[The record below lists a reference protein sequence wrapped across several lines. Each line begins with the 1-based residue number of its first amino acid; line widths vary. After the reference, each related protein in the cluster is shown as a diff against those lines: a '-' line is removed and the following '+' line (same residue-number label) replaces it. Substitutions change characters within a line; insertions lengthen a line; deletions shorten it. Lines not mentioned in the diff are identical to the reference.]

1 MYISSIE
8 VHNYKS
14 YDASGRIDLTPGF
27 NIVTGQNSAGKTAL
41 LEALGLSFSDNP
53 HRSSKKLPTRSTP
66 ADPKSRVEITIKCD
80 LDELL
85 KLALAQRSSF
95 YIAALSEAIVMGGR
109 HTAPY
114 NFSANH
120 TLEANNA
127 EEREAF
133 INWVFSQKEYTFKF
147 QIVGEGALESTD
159 FPPSGLYRGYK
170 RDDKYIYFQGA
181 IRPSDNKF
189 TVQRRVDS
197 NNDKSDFGYTV
208 GNTFRSRIY
217 SFRAER
223 FNAGV
228 APFGQNPVLSS
239 NAQNLPEVLGI
250 LQGNAG
256 RYRRYLDLVR
266 QVLPQVQWVSVRPY
280 ARDNGQ
286 LEIVIWNE
294 DPLSER
300 DDLAVPLNE
309 SGTGISQVLA
319 ILYVL
324 ISSEE
329 PRTIIIDE
337 PQSFLHPG
345 AVRKLIDILKE
356 YKQHQFIIATH
367 SPTIITAASPQT
379 ISVIKQLGPESVAET
394 IDVAETN
401 QLRSYLAEIGARL
414 ADVFG
419 ADNVLWVEG
428 KTEEI
433 CFPMIVEQVA
443 GRTLM
448 GTAIIGV
455 QHTGDLEG
463 KHAERVFDI
472 YERLTHGRGLLPPA
486 IGFIF
491 DKEGRTDRQ
500 QEDLRRK
507 SNNKV
512 HFTRRRL
519 YENYLLNV
527 SAITAILNEQDHER
541 VTPLTESEV
550 RQWLE
555 DKGRDEKYGRAP
567 ASDSVSW
574 EEYVH
579 GANVLGDLF
588 GELSE
593 RRVNYD
599 KVIHSVALTK
609 WLINNDPEELRE
621 LADLV
626 TTALDGE
633 VAVSSRL

>member
-1 MYISSIE
+1 VYISSIE

-14 YDASGRIDLTPGF
+14 YDASGRLDLTPGF
-27 NIVTGQNSAGKTAL
+27 NIITGQNSAGKTAL

-53 HRSSKKLPTRSTP
+53 HRSTKKLPTRSTLVE
-66 ADPKSRVEITIKCD
+66 PKSWVELTIKCQ
-80 LDELL
+80 LNEML
-85 KLALAQRSSF
+85 KLALAQRNGFS
-95 YIAALSEAIVMGGR
+95 IAAPSEAVVMGGH
-109 HTAPY
+109 HTNPY
-114 NFSANH
+114 NFTYNV
-120 TLEANNA
+120 TLESGNT
-127 EEREAF
+127 EERNAF

-147 QIVGEGALESTD
+147 KVTGGADLRATD
-159 FPPSGLYRGYK
+159 FPASSLYKGHI
-170 RDDKYIYFQGA
+170 RDDKYMLFTCA
-181 IRPSDNKF
+181 ITPGSNKITNPGRVARSNDN
-189 TVQRRVDS
+189 
-197 NNDKSDFGYTV
+197 NEIGYVV
-208 GNTFRSRIY
+208 GNSFRSRIY

-223 FNAGV
+223 FNAGI
-228 APFGQNPVLSS
+228 ASFGQNPVLSP

-256 RYRRYLDLVR
+256 RYRRYIDLVR

-280 ARDNGQ
+280 ANQ
-286 LEIVIWNE
+286 NSLLEIVIWNE
-294 DPLSER
+294 DPQSER

-309 SGTGISQVLA
+309 SGTGINQVLA

-379 ISVIKQLGPESVAET
+379 ISVIKQIGPESVAET
-394 IDVAETN
+394 VDVAETD

-414 ADVFG
+414 SDVFG

-433 CFPMIVEQVA
+433 CFPLILEGVA
-443 GRTLM
+443 NRTLM

-463 KHAERVFDI
+463 KHAEKVFDI
-472 YERLTHGRGLLPPA
+472 YERLTHGKGLLPPA
-486 IGFIF
+486 VGFIF
-491 DKEGRTDRQ
+491 DKEGRTAQQ
-500 QEDLRRK
+500 QEDLKRK
-507 SNNKV
+507 SGNRV
-512 HFTRRRL
+512 HFTHRRL

-527 SAITAILNEQDHER
+527 SAITAVLNEEDNTRTVLLSEN
-541 VTPLTESEV
+541 EV
-550 RQWLE
+550 RKWLE
-555 DKGRDEKYGRAP
+555 EKGHNQKYGRVPVDAT
-567 ASDSVSW
+567 VSW

-579 GANVLGDLF
+579 GANVLIDLF
-588 GELSE
+588 SALSNS
-593 RRVNYD
+593 RVNYD
-599 KVIHSVALTK
+599 KVNHSVAITK
-609 WLINNDPEELRE
+609 WLIKNNLEELRE

-626 TTALDGE
+626 ERALDG
-633 VAVSSRL
+633 AVND